1 MSIKDKIDTDVVISL
16 SNEIAIQ
23 KSSFEKGR
31 QLAAEAISGTI
42 ATVKDM
48 LDLK

>member
-1 MSIKDKIDTDVVISL
+1 MYAIPYVVRFNKVHS
-16 SNEIAIQ
+16 SNEIGIQ
-23 KSSFEKGR
+23 KASFEKGR
-31 QLAAEAISGTI
+31 QLATEAISGTI